1 MDLKITWMDG
11 ITEIYENVTTS
22 VRDGVLHVHE
32 YDKRHAL
39 IGEWH
44 FPTANIRV
52 WAPAG
57 QRNGHVYAQQGGTL
71 E

>member
-11 ITEIYENVTTS
+11 ITETYKNVSTS

-32 YDKRHAL
+32 YSDITRVI

-44 FPTANIRV
+44 FPTNNIRV
-52 WAPAG
+52 YAPAG
-57 QRNGHVYAQQGGTL
+57 EQNGHHYDSKAP
-71 E
+71 